1 MDAND
6 FLKGLIQNK
15 INESYEVDNEITN
28 ELKEE
33 ILNKMED
40 NKTINE
46 VREVAN
52 MEPVQPMMIPVHI
65 MSICGDQNTPPDKRL
80 SYSQVAFVTPEQF
93 QIINLRLNDMAQTI
107 NSFIEENR
115 KNTP

>member
-6 FLKGLIQNK
+6 MLKELIQNK
-15 INESYEVDNEITN
+15 INESYELDNETTN
-28 ELKEE
+28 ELKET
-33 ILNKMED
+33 ILNKMEEKNRLID
-40 NKTINE
+40 PTEDVKDDGVI
-46 VREVAN
+46 
-52 MEPVQPMMIPVHI
+52 MIPVHI
-65 MSICGDQNTPPDKRL
+65 MSVCGDQNTPADKRL

-115 KNTP
+115 KNEGM

>member
-1 MDAND
+1 M
-6 FLKGLIQNK
+6 
-15 INESYEVDNEITN
+15 
-28 ELKEE
+28 EE
-33 ILNKMED
+33 

-46 VREVAN
+46 VREDGV
-52 MEPVQPMMIPVHI
+52 MEPVHPIMIPVHI
-65 MSICGDQNTPPDKRL
+65 MSVCGDQNTPADKRL

-115 KNTP
+115 KNNS

>member
-1 MDAND
+1 MEE
-6 FLKGLIQNK
+6 
-15 INESYEVDNEITN
+15 NE
-28 ELKEE
+28 
-33 ILNKMED
+33 
-40 NKTINE
+40 KTINE
-46 VREVAN
+46 VREEAN
-52 MEPVQPMMIPVHI
+52 MEPTQIAMIPVHI
-65 MSICGDQNTPPDKRL
+65 MSVCGDQQTPPDKRL